1 MAKSIQGTRNPSDIR
16 RVSDD
21 EAAKLVASGQFK
33 YLGKMEAKRLL
44 QHAAQPNA

>member
-1 MAKSIQGTRNPSDIR
+1 MAKSLQSLRDKTDIR

-44 QHAAQPNA
+44 QQTAQPNA